1 VLDFLSF
8 DYKDPLYG
16 SILLVAIVF
25 ILSFTSY
32 WWGIIKSKEEESSV
46 NKFMKKFNQYSGFNE
61 YKEII
66 QKKDLPTESA
76 ILMALTFEK
85 SGEYEKTI
93 EIYSAVLK
101 SVKDA
106 QKRKDVLTLL
116 GKTYYKAGFLQKSRE
131 ALLASL
137 KLVPRN
143 EEALTYL
150 IVIYEQLREYDKA
163 VDVLD
168 TLEALG
174 SEIGE
179 KKIYFEALSIIH
191 NKTLKDEKKIKKL
204 TDLGLDKKIVQRKL
218 FEFLKQNKLSMD
230 SNIIRD
236 FDFHNLIDLLWEMK
250 ADSFDLDLIAKNNLL
265 SEIYSAKGELYD
277 ATSSEWFELNV
288 LIKLHLLK
296 DKSAD
301 LGFKYTCKECK
312 SAFPLYF
319 YRCPKCQN
327 ISGAKVGIIL
337 TKRQYETGSFV

>member
-8 DYKDPLYG
+8 DYRDPLYG
-16 SILLVAIVF
+16 SILLVAIIF

-32 WWGIIKSKEEESSV
+32 WWGIIKSKEEETSV

-61 YKEII
+61 YKKII

-93 EIYSAVLK
+93 EIYSAILK
-101 SVKDA
+101 SVKETK
-106 QKRKDVLTLL
+106 KRKDILTLL

-131 ALLASL
+131 ILLGSL
-137 KLVPRN
+137 KIYPRN

-150 IVIYEQLREYDKA
+150 IVIYENLREYDKA

-168 TLEALG
+168 TLEELG
-174 SEIGE
+174 SEVKE
-179 KKIYFEALSIIH
+179 KKLYFKTLSIIH
-191 NKTLKDEKKIKKL
+191 NKSLKDDKKIKKL
-204 TDLGLDKKIVQRKL
+204 IGLGLDKEIVQRKL
-218 FEFLKQNKLSMD
+218 FEFLKLHKLPMD
-230 SNIIRD
+230 SKILKG
-236 FDFHNLIDLLWEMK
+236 FDFYNLIDLVWDM
-250 ADSFDLDLIAKNNLL
+250 DSSRFEDGFIKNNQLL
-265 SEIYSAKGELYD
+265 SEIYSAKGDLYLSD
-277 ATSSEWFELNV
+277 SEIFELNV
-288 LIKLHLLK
+288 LIKLRLLE
-296 DKSAD
+296 DDSAD

-312 SAFPLYF
+312 TNFPLYF

-337 TKRQYETGSFV
+337 TKRRYETGSFV